1 MYRELPNTTNITIYI
16 QKYKGKNNSLYN
28 KKEYNINNSKEV
40 IHYFTTN
47 VFLYYITR
55 EDLTKYNLAKLAKLF
70 ILED

>member
-1 MYRELPNTTNITIYI
+1 VHI
-16 QKYKGKNNSLYN
+16 QEYKGKNNSLYN
-28 KKEYNINNSKEV
+28 KKKDNINNNKKV

-47 VFLYYITR
+47 TFLHCITR